1 MNTIIKDWNIVSIID
16 ENKAVGNVLWGIVID
31 DSSYRFIKGDYVCSS
46 NIINVNQG
54 NHLITTNSGSLYQLI
69 GDGSRI
75 SIYSDEFEL
84 LRCGFSPKQIIK
96 LRGESLKPAH

>member
-16 ENKAVGNVLWGIVID
+16 ENQAVENVLCGIVID
-31 DSSYRFIKGDYVCSS
+31 DSSCRFLKGDYVCSS
-46 NIINVNQG
+46 NIIYVNTG

-69 GDGSRI
+69 GDGRRI

-84 LRCGFSPKQIIK
+84 LRCGFSPTQIIEV
-96 LRGESLKPAH
+96 RGGSVKSAH

>member
-31 DSSYRFIKGDYVCSS
+31 DSSCRFLRGDYVCSS
-46 NIINVNQG
+46 NIINVNQC

-84 LRCGFSPKQIIK
+84 LRCGFSPKQIIEVRGGGLK
-96 LRGESLKPAH
+96 LAH